1 MSHSTN
7 SNNSREVSPYL
18 LRYKSA
24 LSGNEEVVLHRG
36 PNTIGRSED
45 CDIVISD
52 GTVSR
57 LHARVTV
64 SGARVIVYD
73 LKSQNGTFIDDAR
86 ISQGM
91 LQVRQ
96 KLRLGLV
103 VLQLVS
109 TDTEFAGDDEDVE
122 TDRVDPEHAG
132 RPPIPEQYLAVLSP
146 RQREIVDLII
156 EGSPD
161 KQIAV
166 QVGISIHTVRHHLKE
181 IYRVLGVN
189 SRTMLLAKILGQHE
203 KFVSEN

>member
-1 MSHSTN
+1 MSESTISDGN
-7 SNNSREVSPYL
+7 REISDYL

-24 LSGNEEVVLHRG
+24 LSGKEDIVLRRG
-36 PNTIGRSED
+36 DNTIGRSED
-45 CDIVISD
+45 CDIVILD

-57 LHARVTV
+57 LHARITV

-73 LKSQNGTFIDDAR
+73 LKSQNGTFIDDTR
-86 ISQGM
+86 VSQGI

-103 VLQLVS
+103 ALQLVS
-109 TDTEFAGDDEDVE
+109 TDAELIGDDEEVE
-122 TDRVDPEHAG
+122 TDRVDPDRAH
-132 RPPIPEQYLAVLSP
+132 RTPIPTQYLAVLSP

-161 KQIAV
+161 KQIAA

-189 SRTMLLAKILGQHE
+189 SRTMLLAKVFGQNE